1 MKQKK
6 IAATCAACVLM
17 LSILSTGCGKQ
28 DAETTQAQAPAQT
41 QAPVQTTEAKAP
53 VQTQEN
59 LQNTSAETENTVP
72 ESTAPTPTGAE
83 PVLLNTLDF
92 SNCSVYSHGKS
103 GLIYKNADGKFGYI
117 SGDASADTGAIYAA
131 LDNRNSYLIC
141 TSDDSELT
149 EELSSLNRF
158 GALSLDGR
166 AVVPEEYATLESA
179 GGDGR
184 YVIATKVTE
193 KTANK
198 DEALVYIKSSTF
210 SVAPADGDPMYKG
223 EWVVFDTQTGN
234 QVPGVT
240 GTSSPSVYIYG
251 DFIRYTAADGTK
263 HTVDASGTELRS
275 DAVLYDNGTYVVQEP
290 SVATVYRADG
300 SVLFTY
306 DPNDFNVVYK
316 SSSGSGYFAEKTVN
330 GAKAYALL
338 DENGTVISADFSSV
352 DGAVGNFAISDSYGT
367 HTLYALDGTTLLTSD
382 AYIRVHED
390 TVCGRSY
397 VVSGKS
403 GEHYR
408 YLFFDAAGTLLLDV
422 TEDDA
427 HSVNEYSTSPYAY
440 LKKDDGNRYYY
451 NFKDGD
457 YTIQTSGDVDY
468 WMIGVENSGGK
479 KDLIDTFTGETVLR
493 GYDKFYSFVKDSK
506 ITVFAFRENTK
517 SFDVFQLS

>member
-17 LSILSTGCGKQ
+17 LSILSTGCGQQ
-28 DAETTQAQAPAQT
+28 DAETPQAPAQT
-41 QAPVQTTEAKAP
+41 QAQTQALVQTTEAKTP
-53 VQTQEN
+53 LQTQEN

-72 ESTAPTPTGAE
+72 ESTTPAPTGAE

-92 SNCSVYSHGKS
+92 SNRIVYSHGKS

-117 SGDASADTGAIYAA
+117 NADASTDTGAIYAA

-141 TSDDSELT
+141 SSDDSELT
-149 EELSSLNRF
+149 EEVSSLNRF

-198 DEALVYIKSSTF
+198 DEAIVYIKSATF

-240 GTSSPSVYIYG
+240 GTSYASVYVYG

-263 HTVDASGTELRS
+263 HIVDASGMELRS

-338 DENGTVISADFSSV
+338 NENGTVISADFSSV
-352 DGAVGNFAISDSYGT
+352 DGAVGNYNGPRDLGHGIEKMREHGIMR
-367 HTLYALDGTTLLTSD
+367 LN
-382 AYIRVHED
+382 E
-390 TVCGRSY
+390 GRSKHH
-397 VVSGKS
+397 VIQNVHVGVQ
-403 GEHYR
+403 GEGGHR
-408 YLFFDAAGTLLLDV
+408 G
-422 TEDDA
+422 
-427 HSVNEYSTSPYAY
+427 SP
-440 LKKDDGNRYYY
+440 GR
-451 NFKDGD
+451 
-457 YTIQTSGDVDY
+457 
-468 WMIGVENSGGK
+468 
-479 KDLIDTFTGETVLR
+479 
-493 GYDKFYSFVKDSK
+493 
-506 ITVFAFRENTK
+506 
-517 SFDVFQLS
+517 